1 MILNFD
7 FLKTARAPAVEIISV
22 VCCCFVYYKV
32 RPVRERK
39 FKRFKIKIGSKITKF
54 SWREAEGNI
63 QFELIQSIAQV
74 LIDA

>member
-7 FLKTARAPAVEIISV
+7 FLNTARAPVEIISV

-39 FKRFKIKIGSKITKF
+39 FKQFKIKIGRKMEGMMTFEIQLKVKF
-54 SWREAEGNI
+54 N
-63 QFELIQSIAQV
+63 LK
-74 LIDA
+74 